1 MTTLAPYHGTFRTTK
16 HYNSKGLRMV
26 TATLNHDQALKLRE
40 MAKNRGLSVSKIVSL
55 ILLGALAVQ
64 GT

>member
-1 MTTLAPYHGTFRTTK
+1 
-16 HYNSKGLRMV
+16 MV